1 MRPPRGKE
9 VLLSVSDVDDSS
21 SPEQNVRQRLLDI
34 FHREGK
40 VTERD
45 LLRISAMTGVDYF
58 TVSKTLEEILLHR
71 AEGQGSQEE

>member
-1 MRPPRGKE
+1 MRPPRGQE
-9 VLLSVSDVDDSS
+9 VLLAVSDVDDSS

-34 FHREGK
+34 FQREGK

-58 TVSKTLEEILLHR
+58 TVSKTLEQILLHR
-71 AEGQGSQEE
+71 TEGQSSQEE

>member
-1 MRPPRGKE
+1 MRPSRGKE

-21 SPEQNVRQRLLDI
+21 SPEQSVRQRLLDI
-34 FHREGK
+34 FQREGK

-71 AEGQGSQEE
+71 AEGQDLQEE

>member
-1 MRPPRGKE
+1 M
-9 VLLSVSDVDDSS
+9 SVSDIDDSR

-34 FHREGK
+34 FQREGK

-71 AEGQGSQEE
+71 AEGQDSQEE

>member
-9 VLLSVSDVDDSS
+9 VLLSVSDVDESR
-21 SPEQNVRQRLLDI
+21 SPEQNVRQRLLDV
-34 FHREGK
+34 FQREGK

-58 TVSKTLEEILLHR
+58 TVSKTLEEILLHG
-71 AEGQGSQEE
+71 AEGQSSQEE

>member
-9 VLLSVSDVDDSS
+9 VLLSASDIDDSR
-21 SPEQNVRQRLLDI
+21 SPEQNVRQRLLDV
-34 FHREGK
+34 FQREGK

-71 AEGQGSQEE
+71 AEGQDLQEE

>member
-1 MRPPRGKE
+1 M
-9 VLLSVSDVDDSS
+9 DDNRSA
-21 SPEQNVRQRLLDI
+21 EQDVRQRLLDI
-34 FHREGK
+34 FEREGK

-71 AEGQGSQEE
+71 AEGQDSQGE

>member
-1 MRPPRGKE
+1 MRQPRGKE
-9 VLLSVSDVDDSS
+9 VLLAVSDVDDSS

-34 FHREGK
+34 FQREGK

-58 TVSKTLEEILLHR
+58 TVSKTLEQILLHG
-71 AEGQGSQEE
+71 AEGQSSQEE